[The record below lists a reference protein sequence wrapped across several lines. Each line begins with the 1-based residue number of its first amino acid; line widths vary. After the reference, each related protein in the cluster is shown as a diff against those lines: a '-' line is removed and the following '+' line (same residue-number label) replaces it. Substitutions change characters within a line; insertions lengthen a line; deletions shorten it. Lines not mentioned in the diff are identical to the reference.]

1 MENMLDRATFL
12 LASLASSL
20 SVTARAAPTHAPTVS
35 ALLSPEIVLV
45 PNGPIDMLSPVTV
58 RVGIRNRSIK
68 AIDVAFANAET
79 FLLEIRE
86 KDRVLW
92 SSAFEHKPIEIGR
105 TISIAP
111 GVFQLANYV
120 LEGTTNDRRAL
131 AAGTYTVHV
140 EILGKTFAPIID
152 KTLVY
157 APPLPIDRALKAK
170 NGTMATIVGSP
181 TVIKGITTLSDG
193 SGAIRLSRA
202 LGIGAVG
209 VYAVHGYVDINEVG
223 TQFAVA
229 RFMPLRDPDEK
240 PDPTP
245 SPSPRP

>member
-1 MENMLDRATFL
+1 MEHMLDRAAFL
-12 LASLASSL
+12 LGSLASSL

-35 ALLSPEIVLV
+35 TLLLPEIVLV
-45 PNGPIDMLSPVTV
+45 PDGPIDVLSPVTV
-58 RVGIRNRSIK
+58 RVGIRNRSDK

-131 AAGTYTVHV
+131 ASGTYTVHV
-140 EILGKTFAPIID
+140 EMLGKTFAPIVD
-152 KTLVY
+152 KALVY

-170 NGTMATIVGSP
+170 NGAIATIVGTP
-181 TVIKGITTLSDG
+181 AVMKGLTTLSDG
-193 SGAIRLSRA
+193 TGTIRLSRA

-209 VYAVHGYVDINEVG
+209 IYAVHGYVDINELG
-223 TQFAVA
+223 TQFSVA
-229 RFMPLRDPDEK
+229 RFMPLRDLDEK

-245 SPSPRP
+245 SPSSRP

>member
-1 MENMLDRATFL
+1 MEYMLDRATFL
-12 LASLASSL
+12 LGALASPL
-20 SVTARAAPTHAPTVS
+20 GVIARASATPHTPTVS
-35 ALLSPEIVLV
+35 TLLSPEIMLV
-45 PNGPIDMLSPVTV
+45 PNGPIDVLSPVTV
-58 RVGIRNRSIK
+58 RVGIRNRSSK

-105 TISIAP
+105 TISVAP

-131 AAGTYTVHV
+131 ASGSYTVHV
-140 EILGKTFAPIID
+140 EMLGKTFSPIVD
-152 KTLVY
+152 RTLVY
-157 APPLPIDRALKAK
+157 APPLAIDRALKAK
-170 NGTMATIVGSP
+170 NGAIATIVGSP
-181 TVIKGITTLSDG
+181 TVVKGITTLSDG

-209 VYAVHGYVDINEVG
+209 IYAVHGYVDISELG
-223 TQFAVA
+223 TQFSVA
-229 RFMPLRDPDEK
+229 RFMPLRDADDK
-240 PDPTP
+240 PEPTP
-245 SPSPRP
+245 KP

>member
-1 MENMLDRATFL
+1 MEYMLDRATFL
-12 LASLASSL
+12 LGALASPL
-20 SVTARAAPTHAPTVS
+20 GVTARASATPHTPTLST
-35 ALLSPEIVLV
+35 LLSPEIMLV
-45 PNGPIDMLSPVTV
+45 PNGPIDVLSPVTV
-58 RVGIRNRSIK
+58 RVGIRNRSSK

-105 TISIAP
+105 TISVAP

-131 AAGTYTVHV
+131 ASGSYTVHV
-140 EILGKTFAPIID
+140 EMLGKTFSPIVD
-152 KTLVY
+152 RTLVY
-157 APPLPIDRALKAK
+157 APPLAIDRALKAK
-170 NGTMATIVGSP
+170 NGAIATIVGSP
-181 TVIKGITTLSDG
+181 TVVKGITTLSDG

-209 VYAVHGYVDINEVG
+209 IYAVHGYVDISELG
-223 TQFAVA
+223 TQFSVA
-229 RFMPLRDPDEK
+229 RFMPLRDPDDK
-240 PDPTP
+240 PEPTP
-245 SPSPRP
+245 KP

>member
-12 LASLASSL
+12 LGSLASSL
-20 SVTARAAPTHAPTVS
+20 NVTARAAPPHAPTVN

-45 PNGPIDMLSPVTV
+45 PNGPIDVLSPVTV
-58 RVGIRNRSIK
+58 RVGIRNRSSK
-68 AIDVAFANAET
+68 VIDVAFANAET

-86 KDRVLW
+86 RDRVLW

-105 TISIAP
+105 TISVAP

-120 LEGTTNDRRAL
+120 LEGTTNDRHAL
-131 AAGTYTVHV
+131 AAGAYTVHV
-140 EILGKTFAPIID
+140 EMLGKTFAPIID
-152 KTLVY
+152 KALVY

-170 NGTMATIVGSP
+170 NGTIATIVGSP
-181 TVIKGITTLSDG
+181 AVVKGITTLSDG
-193 SGAIRLSRA
+193 TGAIHLSRA

-209 VYAVHGYVDINEVG
+209 IYAVHGYVDINELG